1 MDQLM
6 DLHCHILPYVDD
18 GAEDLD
24 EALMLLQLQREQG
37 VGCVVL
43 TPHSRTKLFETD
55 DHVILRQFQRLCQEA
70 EQRKGMPSLLL
81 GREYFCDGAMMERA
95 ARQRLCTLGDSD
107 TLLIEFSGRH
117 PFELVYQRVKRL
129 SELGYRPLIAHVER
143 YIWTHEETEDL
154 FKLVDLGAKIQINA
168 SSVLG
173 KLGWKQKRFCRKL
186 MEENLVDIIASD
198 CHRTQWRSP
207 DLGICRTYVKRKMG
221 EGYAHRIFYSN
232 PTRLLDNRR

>member
-24 EALMLLQLQREQG
+24 EALTLLQLQRQQA
-37 VGCVVL
+37 VDCVVL

-70 EQRKGMPSLLL
+70 EQRNEMPRLLL
-81 GREYFCDGAMMERA
+81 GREYYCDSAMMERA

-107 TLLIEFSGRH
+107 TLLIEFSSRH
-117 PFELVYQRVKRL
+117 PFELVYQRVKHL

-143 YIWTHEETEDL
+143 YTWTHEHPKDL
-154 FKLVDLGAKIQINA
+154 LKLTDLGAAIQINA

-186 MEENLVDIIASD
+186 MEDNLVDIIASD

-207 DLGICRTYVKRKMG
+207 DLGICRTYVERKIG
-221 EGYAHRIFYSN
+221 EAYAHRIFCSN
-232 PTRLLDNRR
+232 PTRLLDNRH